1 MNTLSHKQKLAL
13 LFLLANST
21 RKEAASGARISRTTL
36 WRYERKPEFQ
46 AAYWN
51 EIEKIAQPLI
61 PQIKQL
67 YSKAIKKAGKLLD
80 SKSEKV
86 QLAVIDIIFAHKKP
100 GYSKKK

>member
-1 MNTLSHKQKLAL
+1 MKTLSYKEKRAHVAL
-13 LFLLANST
+13 LSCLP
-21 RKEAASGARISRTTL
+21 RKEAASWAGISRTTL

-80 SKSEKV
+80 SKSAKV
-86 QLAVIDIIFAHKKP
+86 QLAVIDIIFAHKMP